1 MKAYNKIMQLFW
13 LATGIVTIIA
23 VTYLGFTQGFERWA
37 SYYIFGV
44 FALLLYFI
52 RLFMMKR
59 MVKHE
64 EFLKNRENPPR
75 K

>member
-1 MKAYNKIMQLFW
+1 MKGYNKIMQLFW

-23 VTYLGFTQGFERWA
+23 VTYLGFTEGFERWA

-44 FALLLYFI
+44 FAILLFFI
-52 RLFMMKR
+52 RRFMMKR

-64 EFLKNRENPPR
+64 AYLKN
-75 K
+75 KDKGVTK

>member
-1 MKAYNKIMQLFW
+1 MQMFW
-13 LATGIVTIIA
+13 LAVGIVTIVA
-23 VTYLGFTQGFERWA
+23 VTYLGFTEGFERWA

-44 FALLLYFI
+44 FAILLFLI
-52 RLFMMKR
+52 RRFMMKR

-64 EFLKNRENPPR
+64 AYLRGEDKDGT

>member
-1 MKAYNKIMQLFW
+1 MKGYNKIMQLFW

-23 VTYLGFTQGFERWA
+23 VTYLGFTEGFERWA

-44 FALLLYFI
+44 FAILLFFI
-52 RLFMMKR
+52 RRFMMKR

-64 EFLKNRENPPR
+64 EYLKN
-75 K
+75 KDKGVTK

>member
-1 MKAYNKIMQLFW
+1 MQLFW
-13 LATGIVTIIA
+13 LSTGIVTIIA
-23 VTYLGFTQGFERWA
+23 VTYLGYTEGFERWA

-44 FALLLYFI
+44 FALLLYLI

-64 EFLKNRENPPR
+64 EFLKNKDNKPM
-75 K
+75 KK

>member
-1 MKAYNKIMQLFW
+1 MQLFW

-23 VTYLGFTQGFERWA
+23 VTYLGYTEGFERWA

-44 FALLLYFI
+44 FAILLYLI
-52 RLFMMKR
+52 RRFMMKR

-64 EFLKNRENPPR
+64 EFLRNQENTPKKR
-75 K
+75 